1 MVMQNMLKAL
11 VVDDE
16 STTRD
21 VLVNYLPWS
30 VLGITEVREAD
41 DGLSALQ
48 IAADFKPDLVL
59 SDIRMPRMNGIELAE
74 SLQRRLPDC
83 RFIFLSGYSDKEYLK
98 SAIRLKA
105 VSYVEKPISIE
116 EITDAIK
123 AAASECSQIKE
134 RQRINLPGLRQRLCL
149 SLAENSPEFE
159 NLAMQIQIS
168 TFEHLVDGTY
178 ISAFI
183 WIQQA
188 KSAADKSTGQ
198 QKDDVDKVVSRVMV
212 SVYERYLSARDGN
225 ENLII
230 HFKTGSQH
238 SKDMFVSLMQKL
250 RFEIK
255 AACTD
260 VREVLIGIG
269 SEVTG
274 IRNIYSSFQ
283 MSVVAQKRCF
293 FTSGINVFNTDNSL
307 PYTVD
312 DHLFTDFSDDM
323 KTGKKVEAVL
333 IVERLRNDLQRHPN
347 TKPEYAKSIFTQI
360 SLILIR
366 FAEDRNLSIMKTG
379 HISLLSDIS
388 IASVLDD
395 ITTRILTLINL
406 ILQEIDGDCGD
417 IKIISKVTSYIL
429 DQYQCEHLSIHSIA
443 RRLYLTPNYLSQLFK
458 NRTGKT
464 IHQYITEVRI
474 DQAKQYLK
482 DGSIKL
488 IQISKSVGYQDAK
501 YFTKVFEKTT
511 GMKPKE
517 FREKQYSEKSAH

>member
-16 STTRD
+16 RTTRD

-74 SLQRRLPDC
+74 SLQQRLPDC

-116 EITDAIK
+116 EITEAIK

-134 RQRINLPGLRQRLCL
+134 RQRINLPGLKQRLCL
-149 SLAENSPEFE
+149 SLAENSSEFE
-159 NLAMQIQIS
+159 NIALHIQIPALEHPDDS
-168 TFEHLVDGTY
+168 TY
-178 ISAFI
+178 MSALI
-183 WIQQA
+183 WMQQA
-188 KSAADKSTGQ
+188 TIAADKSTGQ
-198 QKDDVDKVVSRVMV
+198 QKEDVDKVVSRVMV
-212 SVYERYLSARDGN
+212 SVCERYLSARDGN
-225 ENLII
+225 EYLII
-230 HFKTGSQH
+230 HFKTGGQY
-238 SKDMFVSLMQKL
+238 SKDLFVTLMQKL
-250 RFEIK
+250 KSEIM
-255 AACTD
+255 ASCTD
-260 VREVLIGIG
+260 ISEVLIGIG

-274 IRNIYSSFQ
+274 IRNICSSFQ
-283 MSVVAQKRCF
+283 MSVIARKRCF
-293 FTSGINVFNTDNSL
+293 FTNGTNIFDTDNSP
-307 PYTVD
+307 PYTID
-312 DHLFTDFSDDM
+312 DHLLMNFSDHM
-323 KTGKKVEAVL
+323 KAGKKVEAVL
-333 IVERLRNDLQRHPN
+333 VVERLRNDLRKHPN
-347 TKPEYAKSIFTQI
+347 TKIEYVKSIYTEI

-366 FAEDRNLSIMKTG
+366 FAEDRNLSIKKNA
-379 HISLLSDIS
+379 HISLLSDINH
-388 IASVLDD
+388 APVLED

-406 ILQEIDGDCGD
+406 VFREIDGDCGD
-417 IKIISKVTSYIL
+417 VKMISKVTSYIL
-429 DQYQCEHLSIHSIA
+429 DHYQCEHLSIHSIA
-443 RRLYLTPNYLSQLFK
+443 KRMYLTPNYLSQLFK
-458 NRTGKT
+458 NETGKT

-482 DGSIKL
+482 DSTIKL
-488 IQISKSVGYQDAK
+488 NQISKSVGYGDAK
-501 YFTKVFEKTT
+501 YFAKVFEKAA

-517 FREKQYSEKSAH
+517 FREKQ